1 MFLPSSRNYNYI
13 PCVLCGELFF
23 QSLLSGVFFNCNVY
37 NRAMQNYYQF
47 IVPRLNGSKIRKNFR
62 YYRSLVKKGIAG
74 FIVFGGELNTLKKH
88 LADLQSESELP
99 LIISADLERGLGQ
112 QVKGGTLFPP
122 AMAMASAVMD
132 RQSSAV
138 SRQHLRLLRAS
149 LRAVATEARYA
160 GINTIFGPVL
170 DINTN
175 PRNPI
180 ISVRAFGED
189 PETVSFFGCETI
201 RGYQACGIAA
211 CGKHFPGHGDT
222 EVDSH
227 IMLPAVDKGLRRL
240 KKYELLPFQRAIEE
254 NVKMIMLGHLKVP
267 ALDSSGTPVSISR
280 KAVAFLREKL
290 KFNGIVITDAMN
302 MGGIGAFSEE
312 RAALMAL
319 GAGVDL
325 LLHPTDPDK
334 IVSSL
339 EAGNIEFD
347 AKRLRRFRSGLA
359 RGLAQTMPDFELH
372 ARLSDLLTEK
382 AVRLTAD
389 FRTSG
394 GLFLIVL
401 DDDGQGKGNALVRA
415 LKNKVP
421 SLTTKPISK
430 GSDVRRITLPESAF
444 VIAAVF
450 SETKAWK
457 GGASKWLH
465 KQIAYLKD
473 RADLFVSFGSPY
485 VFNDIQGKL
494 NGAQIFAYW
503 DAVPAQRAVAK
514 IIGERT
520 FGS

>member
-1 MFLPSSRNYNYI
+1 M
-13 PCVLCGELFF
+13 
-23 QSLLSGVFFNCNVY
+23 Y

-47 IVPRLNGSKIRKNFR
+47 IIPRLNGGEIRKNFR

-74 FIVFGGELNTLKKH
+74 FIVFGGELNTLKRY
-88 LADLQSESELP
+88 LTDLQSESELP
-99 LIISADLERGLGQ
+99 LIISSDLERGLGQ
-112 QVKGGTLFPP
+112 QVRGGTVFPP

-132 RQSSAV
+132 RQPSAV
-138 SRQHLRLLRAS
+138 SRQHLRLFRAS
-149 LRAVATEARYA
+149 LRAVATEAKYA

-189 PETVSFFGCETI
+189 PETVSFFGCEMT
-201 RGYQACGIAA
+201 RTFQACGLAA

-227 IMLPAVDKGLRRL
+227 IKLPVVAKGLKRL
-240 KKYELLPFQRAIEE
+240 KEYELLPFQRAIEE

-267 ALDSSGTPVSISR
+267 ALDSSGIPVSISK
-280 KAVAFLREKL
+280 KAVSFLREKM

-312 RAALMAL
+312 KAAFMAL

-325 LLHPTDPDK
+325 LLHPTDPEK
-334 IVSSL
+334 IVSFL
-339 EAGNIEFD
+339 EAKNIEFD
-347 AKRLRRFRSGLA
+347 AKRLKSFRAGLA
-359 RGLAQTMPDFELH
+359 RWRSETMPDFDRH
-372 ARLSDLLTEK
+372 SRLSDLLTEK
-382 AVRLTAD
+382 AIRLTAD
-389 FRTSG
+389 FRVSG
-394 GLFLIVL
+394 RLFLIVL
-401 DDDGQGKGNALVRA
+401 DDDVQRKGSALSRA
-415 LKNKVP
+415 LKKKVP
-421 SLTTKPISK
+421 SLRTRLVNK
-430 GSDVRRITLPESAF
+430 GSDVRGISVPDTAF

-457 GGASKWLH
+457 GGASSWLYN
-465 KQIAYLKD
+465 QIAYLKD

-485 VFNDIQGKL
+485 LFHYIHGKL
-494 NGAQIFAYW
+494 HGAQMFAYW

-520 FGS
+520 FRS